1 MVFAWSRR
9 MAVNWSLIL
18 LSGMAAGTVFAGA
31 APAADR
37 KQNAAPVAVTAAT
50 TPAGYEL
57 VGKLLENGPSDPD
70 VPLPQANL
78 STRRPGPAASTA
90 PSLYGRQEDQGAVLG
105 LKFPIPASRAAQ

>member
-1 MVFAWSRR
+1 
-9 MAVNWSLIL
+9 MAVGWSLVL
-18 LSGMAAGTVFAGA
+18 LSGISAGTVFAGSA
-31 APAADR
+31 SAADR
-37 KQNAAPVAVTAAT
+37 RQNAAPPAVTVAS

-105 LKFPIPASRAAQ
+105 LKIPIPASRAAH